1 MFSFL
6 SPLLLLL
13 ILIINTVYLLIK
25 LKKLHLNIIIKVL
38 FSKGVVKIHHYL
50 VIEFEEYCYNLA
62 KIFNLDIQSFLELI

>member
-50 VIEFEEYCYNLA
+50 AIEFKEYCYNLA